1 MFELNRDTYA
11 EVFNFDLFHNCIRRL
26 RESSRRE
33 VCINLRKFVT
43 DKYDLWF
50 NYQPSTVPDIV
61 YILTTE
67 IFEQYGTCVDPEDN
81 VCFSPIKKTKPE
93 RETDW
98 GIRDL
103 AKECLA
109 KSQKPLPEQEIFD
122 YVQTHRNKEI
132 ASVFSLRMNL
142 LADKENFVSYPDK
155 RFGLAS
161 VDYPEAYYRTFQ
173 TIPTDLCSQEFE
185 LRYSTKRTFQ
195 PVDFFTK
202 ALSNSSHLDLG
213 LGYFSSASFNVL
225 ACGFSHFIKNGG
237 NIRMYINPNLTED
250 DYALL
255 KANKNE
261 EFEERL
267 LESYEELF
275 NILSKRDELFFRCL
289 AYLIQQKRIEIRIA
303 VLKEG
308 GIAHEKF
315 GIFTDTNG
323 NEVVF
328 NGSMN
333 LTASGLTR
341 NIESIDCICSWNN
354 EENKQ
359 RIATYHNDF
368 DSVWDGSNKDVI
380 IYEAEDFCQKI
391 VTRYQHE
398 KLDAIVLDE
407 TKTIHELKETSKE
420 ERRNEPHFPS
430 KFSGAF
436 QYQKDA
442 YQAWC
447 ERGKQGVFAMATG
460 TGKTI
465 TSLNCAL
472 EEYYNDG
479 FYRLI
484 ILVPSIALVEQWE
497 EEVNAFNFTN
507 IIKVSSTNNQWRASL
522 LSLKG
527 KLERGKT
534 VNYVV
539 ISTYTS
545 FGMDDFQL
553 LLPSLSENA
562 ILIADEAHNIGA
574 NKVRDA
580 FRRMTIKR
588 RIALSATLQRIYDE
602 EGTQEIESFFNDRF
616 PYTYSFSMSKAIKM
630 GRLMH
635 YYYYP
640 HIVYLDEDEMSAYAH
655 YTRQLVQLYNSS
667 NGSYS
672 DPDKAQQLLML
683 RKNVLH
689 KARNKM
695 QVYVEIIRKIGE
707 DNLKYCFVYSASGK
721 RYDQQKDENEQYDIE
736 ILKHMLTLT
745 KEIFPSV
752 RCNSYTS
759 NDSKELRKQKLD
771 AFAAGQI
778 DILFAKNC
786 LDEGVDV
793 PRAEFGI
800 FTSSTGNPRQFVQRR
815 GRLLRTHPDKRF
827 AFIYDMI
834 VSPNFH
840 SPQYDQKWWN
850 MEKSLVV
857 GEMRRVANF
866 ACLADNYYTG
876 AINQL
881 HELLDF
887 YQVDL
892 DGLVLIEEEKNK

>member
-1 MFELNRDTYA
+1 MPELNRDTYA
-11 EVFNFDLFHNCIRRL
+11 GIFNFDLFHERIRGL
-26 RESSRRE
+26 RESSKSD
-33 VCINLRKFVT
+33 VCINLRKYVL
-43 DKYDLWF
+43 DEYGLWF
-50 NYQPSTVPDIV
+50 DYQPSLMPDIV
-61 YILTTE
+61 YILTSE
-67 IFEQYGTCVDPEDN
+67 IFEQHETCVDPDDN
-81 VCFSPIKKTKPE
+81 VSFSPIKRKRPE

-103 AKECLA
+103 AKECLE
-109 KSQKPLPEQEIFD
+109 KSHTPMTDQEIFD
-122 YVQTHRNKEI
+122 YVQTHRKKAI
-132 ASVFSLRMNL
+132 ASLDSLRINL
-142 LADKENFVSYPDK
+142 LADKENFVQFPD
-155 RFGLAS
+155 RRIGLVS
-161 VDYPEAYYRTFQ
+161 VDYPEAYRKTFQ
-173 TIPTDLCSQEFE
+173 TSETDLLSQDFE
-185 LRYSTKRTFQ
+185 LRYSTKRANQ
-195 PVDFFTK
+195 PADFFTK

-213 LGYFSSASFNVL
+213 LGYFSSASLNVL

-237 NIRMYINPNLTED
+237 SMRMYINPNLTED

-255 KANKNE
+255 KANDNAA
-261 EFEERL
+261 FEQRL
-267 LESYEELF
+267 LESYDDLF

-315 GIFTDTNG
+315 GIFTDTKG
-323 NEVVF
+323 NEVIF

-341 NIESIDCICSWNN
+341 NIESIDCICSWHND
-354 EENKQ
+354 ENKR

-368 DSVWDGSNKDVI
+368 DSVWDGSNNDVI
-380 IYEAEDFCQKI
+380 IYNADEFCQKI
-391 VTRYQHE
+391 ITRYHAE
-398 KLDAIVLDE
+398 KIDAIILDE
-407 TKTIHELKETSKE
+407 NKTIEELKLASEE
-420 ERRNEPHFPS
+420 ERKNEPHFPS
-430 KFSGAF
+430 KFPGAF

-442 YQAWC
+442 YQAWRK
-447 ERGKQGVFAMATG
+447 RGKKGVFAMATG

-472 EEYYNDG
+472 EEYCDDG

-497 EEVNAFNFTN
+497 EEVSNFNFTN
-507 IIKVSSTNNQWRASL
+507 IIKVSSTNSQWRANL

-527 KLERGKT
+527 KLERGKSA
-534 VNYVV
+534 NYVI

-545 FGMDDFQL
+545 FGMDDFQS
-553 LLPSLSENA
+553 LLPSLSGNA

-574 NKVRDA
+574 NKVREA
-580 FRRMTIKR
+580 FRKLTIER

-602 EGTQEIESFFNDRF
+602 EGTKEIESFFNDTF

-635 YYYYP
+635 YYYHP
-640 HIVYLDEDEMSAYAH
+640 RIVYLDEDEMAKYAQ
-655 YTRQLVQLYNSS
+655 YTRQLVQMYNSS
-667 NGSYS
+667 TGTYS
-672 DPDKAQQLLML
+672 DPDKAQQMLML

-695 QVYVEIIRKIGE
+695 NVFVDIIREIGE
-707 DNLKYCFVYSASGK
+707 DMLKYCFVYSASGK

-736 ILKHMLTLT
+736 ILKQMLAIT
-745 KEIFPSV
+745 KQIFPSV

-778 DILFAKNC
+778 DVLFAKNC

-793 PRAEFGI
+793 PRAEYGI
-800 FTSSTGNPRQFVQRR
+800 FTSSSGNPRQFVQRR
-815 GRLLRTHPDKRF
+815 GRLLRTHKDKKF
-827 AFIYDMI
+827 AYIYDMI

-840 SPQYDQKWWN
+840 SPQYDKKWWD
-850 MEKSLVV
+850 MEKSLVE

-876 AINQL
+876 AITQL
-881 HELLDF
+881 QELLAF
-887 YQVDL
+887 YEIDL
-892 DGLVLIEEEKNK
+892 DGMVLIENENNK

>member
-1 MFELNRDTYA
+1 MPELSRDTYA
-11 EVFNFDLFHNCIRRL
+11 EFFNFDLFHERIRRL
-26 RESSRRE
+26 RESSKRE
-33 VCINLRKFVT
+33 VCINLK
-43 DKYDLWF
+43 KYISEEYDLWF
-50 NYQPSTVPDIV
+50 DYQPSAIQDVV
-61 YILTTE
+61 FILSSE
-67 IFEQYGTCVDPEDN
+67 IFEQHDACVDPDDN
-81 VCFSPIKKTKPE
+81 VCFSPIKKVRQE
-93 RETDW
+93 RDSDF

-103 AKECLA
+103 AKECLE
-109 KSQKPLPEQEIFD
+109 KSNTPLTEQEIFD
-122 YVQTHRNKEI
+122 YVQAHRNKDV

-142 LADKENFVSYPDK
+142 LADKENFVPFSGR

-161 VDYPEAYYRTFQ
+161 VDYPEAYCKTFQ
-173 TIPTDLCSQEFE
+173 TVPTNLCSQVFE
-185 LRYSTKRTFQ
+185 LRYSTKRAYQ
-195 PVDFFTK
+195 PADFFTK

-213 LGYFSSASFNVL
+213 LGYFSSASFHVL

-250 DYALL
+250 DYTLL
-255 KANKNE
+255 KSNNKAA
-261 EFEERL
+261 FEERL
-267 LESYEELF
+267 LASYDELF

-289 AYLIQQKRIEIRIA
+289 AYLIQQKRIEVRIA

-315 GIFTDTNG
+315 GIFTDSNG

-341 NIESIDCICSWNN
+341 NIESIDCICSWHND
-354 EENKQ
+354 ENRN

-368 DSVWDGSNKDVI
+368 DDVWDGINKDVI
-380 IYEAEDFCQKI
+380 IYDADKFCQKI
-391 VTRYQHE
+391 VTRYNAE
-398 KLDAIVLDE
+398 KIDAIVLDE
-407 TKTIHELKETSKE
+407 NNTIQELQETFAE
-420 ERRNEPHFPS
+420 ERKTEPHFPS
-430 KFSGAF
+430 KFPGAF

-447 ERGKQGVFAMATG
+447 ARGKRGVFAMATG

-484 ILVPSIALVEQWE
+484 ILVPSLALVDQWE
-497 EEVNAFNFTN
+497 DEVANFNFKN
-507 IIKVSSTNNQWRASL
+507 VIKVSSTNNQWRQNI

-527 KLERGKT
+527 KIERGKN
-534 VNYVV
+534 VNYVI
-539 ISTYTS
+539 ISTYPS
-545 FGMDDFQL
+545 FAMDDFQL
-553 LLPSLSENA
+553 VLPSLSEDA

-574 NKVRDA
+574 NKVREA
-580 FRRMTIKR
+580 FRRLMVKR
-588 RIALSATLQRIYDE
+588 RIALSATFQRVYDE
-602 EGTQEIESFFNDRF
+602 EGTSEIESFFNDEF
-616 PYTYSFSMSKAIKM
+616 PYTFSFSMSKAIKM

-640 HIVYLDEDEMSAYAH
+640 RVVYLDEDEMQKYAK
-655 YTRQLVQLYNSS
+655 YTTQLLHLFDSS
-667 NGSYS
+667 NGSFS
-672 DPDKAQQLLML
+672 NPEQAQQLLML

-695 QVYVEIIRKIGE
+695 SVFVDIIREIGE
-707 DNLKYCFVYSASGK
+707 EKLKYCFVYSASGK
-721 RYDQQKDENEQYDIE
+721 RYDYEKDENEQYDIE
-736 ILKHMLTLT
+736 ILKQMQAIT
-745 KEIFPSV
+745 KATFPSV

-759 NDSKELRKQKLD
+759 NDNKELRRQKLD
-771 AFAAGQI
+771 AFASGMI
-778 DILFAKNC
+778 DVLFAKNC

-793 PRAEFGI
+793 PRAEYGI

-827 AFIYDMI
+827 AYIYDMI

-840 SPQYDQKWWN
+840 SPQYDQKWWK
-850 MEKSLVV
+850 MEKSLVS

-876 AINQL
+876 AINSLQD
-881 HELLDF
+881 LLDF
-887 YQVDL
+887 YQIDL
-892 DGLVLIEEEKNK
+892 DGMVLIEDENNK